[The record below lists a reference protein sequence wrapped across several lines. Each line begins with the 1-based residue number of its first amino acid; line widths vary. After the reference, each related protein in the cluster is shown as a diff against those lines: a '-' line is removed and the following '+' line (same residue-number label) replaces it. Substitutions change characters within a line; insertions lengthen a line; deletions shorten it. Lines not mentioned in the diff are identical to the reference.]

1 MREGVSPKEAM
12 EQSFRELQELQR
24 GVDSRTSTKHAKGG
38 LVGINDLIKGI

>member
-1 MREGVSPKEAM
+1 MSEGVSPADAMQEAM
-12 EQSFRELQELQR
+12 EELSQLQQ